1 MSACE
6 KCWGDAYRRMMMLGG
21 SQTEHYY
28 ALLEERKDNPC
39 TPEEQRGDN
48 TPAEDG
54 YYLVTYKS
62 GSVPE
67 EK

>member
-39 TPEEQRGDN
+39 TPEEQKGESGMNMDKH
-48 TPAEDG
+48 PSLLEAE
-54 YYLVTYKS
+54 K
-62 GSVPE
+62 
-67 EK
+67 